1 MSAICLMNFNA
12 RKISFEQLNKLANEA
27 MKVALDNKIA
37 VFFNDDFAEEIFD
50 EFELQT
56 SVLISDSFLYRHAD
70 DLLDVSEFVDETG
83 NDYKIKFM
91 NKYCFF
97 SKFVD
102 IVFGYNIDQIDLI
115 ITQDGNENIND
126 YKSIKTNRSNL
137 IKDLFYNFMEQ
148 RKITGY
154 TFPDLKIQITR

>member
-1 MSAICLMNFNA
+1 
-12 RKISFEQLNKLANEA
+12 
-27 MKVALDNKIA
+27 
-37 VFFNDDFAEEIFD
+37 
-50 EFELQT
+50 
-56 SVLISDSFLYRHAD
+56 
-70 DLLDVSEFVDETG
+70 
-83 NDYKIKFM
+83 M

>member
-91 NKYCFF
+91 IKYCFF

>member
-12 RKISFEQLNKLANEA
+12 RKIPFEQLNNLANEA
-27 MKVALDNKIA
+27 METALDNKIA
-37 VFFNDDFAEEIFD
+37 VFFNDDFAEEVFD

-83 NDYKIKFM
+83 NDYKNKFM
-91 NKYCFF
+91 NKFRFF
-97 SKFVD
+97 SRFVD

-115 ITQDGNENIND
+115 ITQYGNENIND
-126 YKSIKTNRSNL
+126 YNSIKTNRNNL

-148 RKITGY
+148 KKITGY

>member
-12 RKISFEQLNKLANEA
+12 RKIPFEQLNNLANEA
-27 MKVALDNKIA
+27 METALDNKIA
-37 VFFNDDFAEEIFD
+37 VFFNDDFAEEVFD

-83 NDYKIKFM
+83 NDYKNKFM
-91 NKYCFF
+91 NKFRFF
-97 SKFVD
+97 SRFVD

-126 YKSIKTNRSNL
+126 YKSIKTNRNNL

-148 RKITGY
+148 KKITGY